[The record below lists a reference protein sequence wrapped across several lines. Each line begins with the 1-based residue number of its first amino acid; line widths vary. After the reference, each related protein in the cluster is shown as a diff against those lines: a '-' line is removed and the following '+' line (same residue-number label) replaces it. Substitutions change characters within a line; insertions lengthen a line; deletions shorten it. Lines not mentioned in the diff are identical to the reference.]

1 MKISSLDELPKFSK
15 WPARLLGL
23 EIWETK
29 QKNPAEIEREFGRE
43 KWGTLLERFKS
54 NPGSRLEDVD
64 KWAAGDAVTTLAS
77 VDHHIVEMTP
87 AESHE
92 AYVAYIAS
100 ALEPHLPASA
110 LVELGCGYGSVILG
124 LARKASFQDIP
135 YFAADFTR
143 TGPELADLIGSAE
156 SIRLTTGK
164 ADLRANPVTDLD
176 IPPGALVY
184 TAYAAQ
190 YVEPL
195 TADFVN
201 GLIALKPRTVIHI
214 EPVYAHCDPATL
226 LGLLRQRYIEAN
238 GYNRNLSTILHDH
251 ERQGSL
257 EIIHE
262 SVPGFGSNPLLA
274 ASVIAW
280 RPSASSLP
288 TD

>member
-15 WPARLLGL
+15 WPERLLG
-23 EIWETK
+23 IETWDTK
-29 QKNPAEIEREFGRE
+29 EKTPDEIEREFGKE

-64 KWAAGDAVTTLAS
+64 RWASGDATLTLAS
-77 VDHHIVEMTP
+77 VDEHIVEMS
-87 AESHE
+87 AEESHD
-92 AYVAYIAS
+92 AYVAYIAA
-100 ALEPHLPASA
+100 ALEPHLPASG

-135 YFAADFTR
+135 YFAADFTS
-143 TGPELADLIGSAE
+143 TGPELADLIGKQEA
-156 SIRLTTGK
+156 IMLTTGH
-164 ADLRANPVTDLD
+164 ANLRANPVTDMA
-176 IPPGALVY
+176 IPPGSLVY

-195 TADFVN
+195 GVEFID
-201 GLIALKPRTVIHI
+201 GLIALKPKTVVHV
-214 EPVYAHCDPATL
+214 EPVYEHCDPATL
-226 LGLLRQRYIEAN
+226 LGLLRQRYIQAN

-262 SVPGFGSNPLLA
+262 SVPGFGPNPLLA

-280 RPSASSLP
+280 RPTAASLP
-288 TD
+288 TN